1 MHWLAAGLLL
11 VACEAG
17 TPAAQ
22 PTPAVW
28 WHSGDPPPAVT
39 KPVWQVDADTEKF
52 TVMARPSGGADQE
65 ERLLAILRRNLRR
78 RGLAAELLAGPT
90 VVVPGRDHPDAELA
104 IEGTEAAEL
113 ANSWPQGAA
122 LVLTGAGRW
131 WVWEYGSMA
140 PADALARQMQAQAGT
155 RGL

>member
-1 MHWLAAGLLL
+1 MLLL

-17 TPAAQ
+17 PPPPQ

-28 WHSGDPPPAVT
+28 WHSGDPQPAVA
-39 KPVWQVDADTEKF
+39 KPVWAIDADAEKF
-52 TVMARPSGGADQE
+52 ADLAANRAPGANAE
-65 ERLLAILRRNLRR
+65 EQIRAILRRNLRR
-78 RGLAAELLAGPT
+78 RGVSAELLAGPT
-90 VVVPGRDHPDAELA
+90 VVVLRRDHPDAEMA
-104 IEGTEAAEL
+104 IEGAEAVEL
-113 ANSWPQGAA
+113 ASSWPQGAA

-140 PADALARQMQAQAGT
+140 PADALAKSLQAQAGN